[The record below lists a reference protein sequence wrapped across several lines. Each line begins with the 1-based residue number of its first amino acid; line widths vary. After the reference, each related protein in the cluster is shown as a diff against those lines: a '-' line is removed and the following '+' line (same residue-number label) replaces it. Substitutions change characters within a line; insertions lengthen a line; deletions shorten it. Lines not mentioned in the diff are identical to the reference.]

1 MQIFAKNLGHFSQCG
16 AQRAA
21 RHRRRLVAAAAAA
34 AAYCCCVAGRVA
46 ATDKPQ
52 LAQLSPVV

>member
-1 MQIFAKNLGHFSQCG
+1 MQIFAKILGHFSQCG

-21 RHRRRLVAAAAAA
+21 RHRRRLVAAA

>member
-1 MQIFAKNLGHFSQCG
+1 MQIFAKIIGHFSQCG

-34 AAYCCCVAGRVA
+34 PYCCCVAGRVA